1 MDAAAGS
8 PQSLYSPLSFAI
20 LVLLWLLQG
29 GAGWVLLICGF
40 PLPLPFLSLLPYH
53 SACLSLSLFSR
64 KAETFLQLSGFFP
77 WRISLIAPPDWVS
90 LAGWWHWLYSISI
103 LLPSWENVP
112 FIPPF
117 CLLFLLQLFYSFSG
131 ILKKKKKS
139 KLKAQNFLLSLVVG
153 SFLVLLCIKL
163 FCFVYPKEFLKVPSD
178 ISGDSH
184 SLLPNLPLPTITM
197 KITRAGIYYT
207 YNWQDVFA

>member
-1 MDAAAGS
+1 MVQSLSGAQAYLRAHCSGVHGSSLQKEGKLVGWLWKSVFKEVDAAAGS
-8 PQSLYSPLSFAI
+8 PQSLYSPLSP
-20 LVLLWLLQG
+20 LQSWFFFDFFKEGLG
-29 GAGWVLLICGF
+29 GCCCFVGSLS
-40 PLPLPFLSLLPYH
+40 PLPFLSLLPYH

-131 ILKKKKKS
+131 I
-139 KLKAQNFLLSLVVG
+139 
-153 SFLVLLCIKL
+153 
-163 FCFVYPKEFLKVPSD
+163 
-178 ISGDSH
+178 
-184 SLLPNLPLPTITM
+184 
-197 KITRAGIYYT
+197 
-207 YNWQDVFA
+207 